1 MRFVL
6 SDGNVQPWELRSYL
20 PGFLCSLP
28 VSLKKKSLR
37 SESVM
42 RFVLSDG
49 DVQPWEL
56 RSILPGFFM

>member
-28 VSLKKKSLR
+28 VSLKKK
-37 SESVM
+37 E
-42 RFVLSDG
+42 FK
-49 DVQPWEL
+49 E
-56 RSILPGFFM
+56 